1 MLDDALHRVAL
12 DVLDDGHLGLVTI
25 LDGEQGVGVTQSQSG
40 LLHRQLHEGRILAA
54 GVNGSRDE
62 VRDAHAAGSTLAELG
77 TSSTFKSDG
86 GSHNQY
92 LLDTSF
98 LCFGAPTSRIK
109 NPRSFISYAKSI
121 TEAEPPSPRQQL
133 SSIHGALTF
142 PCNQRS
148 KVHKTRTMRKP
159 TYNRSQTST
168 NQW

>member
-54 GVNGSRDE
+54 GVNGGRDE
-62 VRDAHAAGSTLAELG
+62 VRDAHAAGSTLAE
-77 TSSTFKSDG
+77 
-86 GSHNQY
+86 